1 MEPEA
6 ATDAAAAP
14 SALEAARED
23 VLQGLERALPGT
35 ALVRTFSDAADDI
48 IAASLEDGFAAAPK
62 SWGPLCLAAVGGLGR
77 RELGPW
83 ADLDLVLILGD
94 DVATG
99 GPEFD
104 EFVRGLVH
112 PLWDAGWRANVMV
125 DAVPTWL
132 EGAGADLTLC
142 TGLCDVRPLLG
153 DPGITDRLRTLA
165 AKEFFGSARGGFLD
179 RLADEAEVRH
189 AKYGGTVFLVEP
201 DLKYGPGGL
210 RDLAAMGWALRATY
224 GSRDLEALAEGGAV
238 PPRMAAT
245 LQDAADVLL
254 RLRSALHLAAK
265 RPQERLVFQYQ
276 EALPALLG
284 MGTADDDE
292 ALVASL
298 EEMMQDYYRAA
309 RAVLRYGTRL
319 RTRVRPAAAGPPPT
333 PKPVDERFA
342 IESGRLVLQR
352 GVSIPESPVLALDAL
367 ALSRD
372 RQVRLAGGTFD
383 AISEVGADPSAAG
396 IEHEPQAQ
404 LRLLDLLTHPDDVGT
419 PSALEL
425 AAELGIVEAVVPE
438 FGPIRGRMQHDSY
451 HVYTV
456 DQHTLAAVAMLKRI
470 ARGEHN
476 KDYPLATALHLE
488 VDDPRVLYL
497 AALLHDAGK
506 ATTGDQ
512 CETGS
517 AIARVAAR
525 RARFSEA
532 DVERCALLVAEHLSM
547 PLLSQKRDLSDPL
560 LIGEFAERIASVQT
574 LRELY
579 LLSLVDTASVRPG
592 NLTSW
597 KLTLLDELYLQ
608 TRAHLRRGTIVVPV
622 QASNDDDPP
631 GMPARYFSLFH
642 LDMRRR
648 HGEMVAQLAAEDRNV
663 LLDLDHGSGALRLTL
678 VARDRP
684 GLLAQTAAILDE
696 HGIEVLAGD
705 VFSTSTEP
713 GYAVDIFRVAA
724 QGGHDH
730 GVTVETVSA
739 IESALNVGLTPAELA
754 EPPAPRR
761 MSRWGREARVVTSI
775 SFDHDPAKERTIV
788 EVETAFDHQ
797 VLQRVTLAFAAEGLE
812 ILLARSNV
820 EAERASHVYY
830 VAAIERSVQARLSE
844 RIVAYL
850 GTGD

>member
-1 MEPEA
+1 METHAVPS
-6 ATDAAAAP
+6 AAAP
-14 SALEAARED
+14 SALEAAREQ
-23 VLQGLERALPGT
+23 VHSGLARGEPGRT
-35 ALVRTFSDAADDI
+35 LVRAFSDAAD
-48 IAASLEDGFAAAPK
+48 AMVSEALQDGFSAAPT
-62 SWGPLCLAAVGGLGR
+62 SWGPLCLAALGGLGR

-83 ADLDLVLILGD
+83 ADLDLVLLLGD

-125 DAVPTWL
+125 DAIPTWL

-153 DPGITDRLRTLA
+153 DPSITDRLRTRA
-165 AKEFFGSARGGFLD
+165 AKAFFGSARGSFLD

-224 GSRDLEALAEGGAV
+224 GSRELEALAEGGAV
-238 PPRMAAT
+238 PPRMAAS

-276 EALPALLG
+276 EALPSLLG
-284 MGTADDDE
+284 MGATGSDE
-292 ALVASL
+292 ALVASI
-298 EEMMQDYYRAA
+298 EEMMQDYYQAA

-319 RTRVRPAAAGPPPT
+319 RTRVRPVAAGPPPT

-352 GVSIPESPVLALDAL
+352 GVSIAQSPVLALDAL
-367 ALSRD
+367 ALTRE

-383 AISEVGADPSAAG
+383 AISEVGADPLAAG

-404 LRLLDLLTHPDDVGT
+404 LRLLDLLTHPDDVGA

-425 AAELGIVEAVVPE
+425 AAELGLVEAVVPE

-456 DQHTLAAVAMLKRI
+456 DQHTLAAIGMLKRI

-497 AALLHDAGK
+497 ATLLHDAGK

-512 CETGS
+512 CETG
-517 AIARVAAR
+517 AVIARVAAT
-525 RARFSEA
+525 RAGLGAR

-560 LIGEFAERIASVQT
+560 LIAEFADRIASVQT

-592 NLTSW
+592 NLTAW

-622 QASNDDDPP
+622 QAAGDEDPP

-642 LDMRRR
+642 LDMRRQ
-648 HGEMVAQLAAEDRNV
+648 HGEMVTQLAAEERNV
-663 LLDLDHGSGALRLTL
+663 LVDLDHGSGALRLTL

-684 GLLAQTAAILDE
+684 GLLAQTTSILE
-696 HGIEVLAGD
+696 QEGIEVLAGD
-705 VFSTSTEP
+705 VFSTSTDP
-713 GYAVDIFRVAA
+713 SYAVDIFRVAA
-724 QGGHDH
+724 KGGHDH
-730 GVTVETVSA
+730 GISVETVSA
-739 IESALNVGLTPAELA
+739 IESALHVGLSPAELA
-754 EPPAPRR
+754 EPPPPRR
-761 MSRWGREARVVTSI
+761 MSRWSRNARVATSI
-775 SFDHDPAKERTIV
+775 SFDEDPSRERTIV
-788 EVETAFDHQ
+788 EVETAFDHE
-797 VLQRVTLAFAAEGLE
+797 VLWRVTLAFAAVGLE

-830 VAAIERSVQARLSE
+830 VAAIDEAVQARLSE

-850 GTGD
+850 GTDA